1 MTTNPMTRVVLTSRS
16 REMSRPGG
24 KEALSSILGGR
35 ALDVAGRGGS
45 WRGVVGSSRGVSQEE
60 EEGSHEEGR
69 EITTSFRE
77 SLMGDTC
84 MERASVGAVQT
95 KLYEQEEL

>member
-1 MTTNPMTRVVLTSRS
+1 
-16 REMSRPGG
+16 MSRPGG

-60 EEGSHEEGR
+60 EEGSQEEGR

-77 SLMGDTC
+77 SLMGDTY
-84 MERASVGAVQT
+84 MVTGQWEQY
-95 KLYEQEEL
+95 KLHCINKRSYRGSSRS